1 MASLEKR
8 HCFREVVRNG
18 WLPNV
23 QSIACNFPTGTNNGK
38 ISSAYNAVSG
48 ETITYQYDS
57 LNR

>member
-1 MASLEKR
+1 LTQLTSTGTASI
-8 HCFREVVRNG
+8 NY
-18 WLPNV
+18 
-23 QSIACNFPTGTNNGK
+23 SYNFPTGTNNGK